1 MYYKYLIN
9 FNKKFDFCFF
19 ILCRIPKEPVLYIY
33 IYTLFVACLYKI
45 LFNEI
50 NMEDLKVLG
59 VETQQVVVNW
69 INANYNNNNDTDPV
83 LIVIEW
89 NINTNL
95 IQRTQIINRM
105 FKNIVLHFLL
115 YCQTLFFF
123 LNQISK

>member
-1 MYYKYLIN
+1 
-9 FNKKFDFCFF
+9 
-19 ILCRIPKEPVLYIY
+19 
-33 IYTLFVACLYKI
+33 
-45 LFNEI
+45 
-50 NMEDLKVLG
+50 MEDLKVLG